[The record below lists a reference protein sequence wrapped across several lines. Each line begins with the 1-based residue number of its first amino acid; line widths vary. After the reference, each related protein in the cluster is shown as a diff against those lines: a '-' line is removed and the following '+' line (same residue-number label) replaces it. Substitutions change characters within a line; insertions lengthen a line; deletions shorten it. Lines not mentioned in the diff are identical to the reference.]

1 MKDLHS
7 HILMGLDDGSQ
18 SIEESI
24 NILKKAKKAGV
35 TDIMLTPHYIKNS
48 KYDYNNLEKEELL
61 DILKKEMN
69 KEKININL
77 YLGNEI
83 YIDEDIL
90 KLIKEDEIMP
100 LNNSRYLLVE
110 LPMMS
115 ELNDASE
122 IFFELIRN
130 GYIVILAHPERYT
143 YIQDDISKL
152 DEFIEM
158 GVLLQGNYMSLYGKY
173 GSNAEAVLKH
183 LLKENKIQFLASD
196 IHHERSEYHLE
207 KLEKNLLKIVK
218 DKEIVKDLLERNF
231 DKVIGDK
238 EI

>member
-61 DILKKEMN
+61 DILKREM
-69 KEKININL
+69 EEEGININL

-90 KLIKEDEIMP
+90 DLIKEDEIMP

-173 GSNAEAVLKH
+173 GSNAEYVLKH

-207 KLEKNLLKIVK
+207 KLEKHLLKIVK